1 MSARVQAEAAAPPEV
16 VFALLA
22 EPASYVDWEVGSSA
36 VHMSDGDWPAPGAMF
51 EHSHGVW
58 LAQLRDTTRVLES
71 EPPRRLLLETRLRP
85 LVVAEVE
92 LEVEP
97 LAAGSRITMTER
109 VTGGLARMALGPG
122 RDALLAL
129 RNREALRR
137 LVRLAEARAG

>member
-1 MSARVQAEAAAPPEV
+1 MAARVHAEVAAPAEV
-16 VFALLA
+16 VFELLA
-22 EPASYVDWEVGSSA
+22 DPQTYVDWEVGSSA
-36 VHMSDGDWPAPGAMF
+36 VHSSDDDWPAAGAMF
-51 EHSHGVW
+51 EHSHGIW
-58 LAQLRDTTRVLES
+58 FAQLRDSTRVIES
-71 EPPRRLLLETRLRP
+71 DPPRRLRLETRVRP